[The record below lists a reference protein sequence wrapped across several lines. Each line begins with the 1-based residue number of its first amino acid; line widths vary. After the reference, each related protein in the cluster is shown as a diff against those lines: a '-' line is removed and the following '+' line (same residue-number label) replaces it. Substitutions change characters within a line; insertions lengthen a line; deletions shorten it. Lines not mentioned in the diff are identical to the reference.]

1 MAFCPTEVDL
11 VSDLGKTENGYAGM
25 TATVTDSGH
34 PPADNPTLHDERA
47 AQAKRDEA
55 FTRVLNAAGLACELH
70 IGQLARMSVD
80 LTEARTELRRMDI
93 LEQYY
98 AGGNDPGVAAR
109 RRKSDR
115 FFVHHDATPCSASDI
130 VAMLAG
136 LNPEVAPVQL
146 QRIGNDGGP
155 LVLRAGEHFSVVT
168 DPDDEQA
175 APDTV
180 AVRAL
185 IRALNSL
192 LARANVAE
200 RLIPLVPD
208 DSRELYVGVT
218 EVGAMTLMQAGCT
231 EHGAVDVLRAFAS
244 W

>member
-1 MAFCPTEVDL
+1 
-11 VSDLGKTENGYAGM
+11 M

-55 FTRVLNAAGLACELH
+55 FMRVLNAAGLACELH
-70 IGQLARMSVD
+70 IGLLAQISGD
-80 LTEARTELRRMDI
+80 LSEARIDTRRMDI

-98 AGGNDPGVAAR
+98 AGGNDPDVATR

-115 FFVHHDATPCSASDI
+115 FFVHRDTSPCSAHDI
-130 VAMLAG
+130 VATLAK
-136 LNPEVAPVQL
+136 LNPEVASVQI

-175 APDTV
+175 APGTV

-200 RLIPLVPD
+200 RLISLLPD
-208 DSRELYVGVT
+208 DERELYVGVT

-231 EHGAVDVLRAFAS
+231 EQSTVDALRDFAS